1 MGVFLLDSVL
11 LIRANVITPSSDTFC
26 LLRELIELLLVLLL
40 LLLLL
45 MLLGLVLVLPIV
57 LAATRI
63 SFGLT
68 TF

>member
-45 MLLGLVLVLPIV
+45 LGLVLVLPIV